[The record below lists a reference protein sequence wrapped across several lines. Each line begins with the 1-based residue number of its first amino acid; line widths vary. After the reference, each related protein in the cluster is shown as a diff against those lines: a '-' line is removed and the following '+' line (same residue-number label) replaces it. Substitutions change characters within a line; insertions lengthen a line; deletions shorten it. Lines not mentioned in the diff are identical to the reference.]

1 MDRTQLQ
8 NEAILQEV
16 KTVWDQHPSWAAD
29 ERKRWGMALAR
40 VQHDQTEEAKKLFE
54 EALVAARRREQLD
67 TRISR
72 IRCRIKWLK
81 DGDASTRFFFACLK
95 AKNKREEITA
105 VKLQTGEVI
114 TDEAQILSLIE
125 ETYGELYSA
134 EDEGPETVERRG
146 AILQMIDK
154 RFSEEQ
160 NRHLEE
166 NPTDEFIEEIVRSLP
181 RDKAP
186 RFDGVT
192 IEVLVA
198 GWDFMRLDCLAM
210 VRRVW
215 RSSRLLSKD
224 NRGIIKLIPKADELF
239 LLKNW
244 RPITL
249 LTTTYKIVA
258 KIFAWR
264 LKMMLPDI
272 IDQQQIGFIAG
283 RSIVDNILSLRMAHE
298 WVPVSS
304 QEVMFVKLDF
314 QKAYDRVSHS
324 YLWDTLSA
332 LGMSDSNVRRI
343 QGLVTGGAAQVH
355 VNGKF
360 TRRFEVTRGVR
371 QGCPLAPLLFA
382 MVTQPLMRMF
392 REEEAH
398 GRLLGVNYGGHNTLL
413 HQIYA
418 DDTGVNLTMKE
429 DHFNRLLAWPAK
441 IILLKQVLAATPLYQ
456 LLSVSLE
463 QAGLDKLETL
473 CRQFLWGWVDLDHPK
488 AAMIAWKRVSQGRK
502 EGGLGWVPLQ
512 VKARALQVKNL
523 MKIMMGA
530 QAEWVHLA
538 KSLIL
543 RTLRSGRYQRESRQG
558 RIADILLLSSIVK
571 IQGSRTLTRMW
582 TAWSAVR
589 KTMSWDDRCIE
600 IPDHLNLQQ
609 GIRLM
614 HWGDRI
620 QTAEYNKITGIL
632 RRAGIGNV
640 TEGKAALGE
649 DGGWTDKLIKAGC
662 YPEEAERRKIELV
675 EDWLRSKTLVRK
687 DIHEVDGW
695 VWAGTSEK
703 IKWDMT
709 TKEWTYRF
717 MVKRDF
723 TEYLNQKWGC
733 DNTTIQWT
741 KRWTTLWNTAIH
753 YRRKAWIW
761 RFLQRGY
768 FTGSRGKGWSADQ
781 QQCLRCGSE
790 EETLE
795 DVFWDWNILRRRI
808 EEMRAIGV
816 IPAEVSSI
824 LDWIDRALD
833 KAKED
838 SSYIWAF
845 GAYLVT
851 TWSERNDLR
860 FRGRRTHR
868 PLRRC
873 CARFSWR
880 SRPTPPKP
888 RVTASSEL
896 QGMQEQGCRA
906 G

>member
-1 MDRTQLQ
+1 MRRL
-8 NEAILQEV
+8 
-16 KTVWDQHPSWAAD
+16 
-29 ERKRWGMALAR
+29 ERAR
-40 VQHDQTEEAKKLFE
+40 FQVQHDPTEEAKKPFE

-81 DGDASTRFFFACLK
+81 DGDVSTRFFFACLR

-134 EDEGPETVERRG
+134 EDEGPGTVERRR
-146 AILQMIDK
+146 AVLQMIDK

-186 RFDGVT
+186 GFDSVT

-224 NRGIIKLIPKADELF
+224 NR
-239 LLKNW
+239 
-244 RPITL
+244 
-249 LTTTYKIVA
+249 
-258 KIFAWR
+258 
-264 LKMMLPDI
+264 DI
-272 IDQQQIGFIAG
+272 IDQQQTGFIAG
-283 RSIVDNILSLRMAHE
+283 RSIVDNILSLRMAQE
-298 WVPVSS
+298 WVPVSN

-332 LGMSDSNVRRI
+332 LGMSVSNVRRI
-343 QGLVTGGAAQVH
+343 QGLVTGGAAQ
-355 VNGKF
+355 
-360 TRRFEVTRGVR
+360 
-371 QGCPLAPLLFA
+371 
-382 MVTQPLMRMF
+382 
-392 REEEAH
+392 
-398 GRLLGVNYGGHNTLL
+398 
-413 HQIYA
+413 
-418 DDTGVNLTMKE
+418 E
-429 DHFNRLLAWPAK
+429 DHFNRLKEVIRTFEEISGAKLNLAKSLIMPISPTTPLEWVCNTGCEVAGPGKSFLDLGVSTSNPMDEGQVTMMITQKIMKRLTHWSNRFLAWPAK

-456 LLSVSLE
+456 LLSVGLE

-488 AAMIAWKRVSQGRK
+488 AAMIAWERVSQDRK
-502 EGGLGWVPLQ
+502 DSGLGWVPLQ

-523 MKIMMGA
+523 VKIMMGA

-543 RTLRSGRYQRESRQG
+543 RTLRSSR
-558 RIADILLLSSIVK
+558 
-571 IQGSRTLTRMW
+571 
-582 TAWSAVR
+582 
-589 KTMSWDDRCIE
+589 
-600 IPDHLNLQQ
+600 
-609 GIRLM
+609 
-614 HWGDRI
+614 
-620 QTAEYNKITGIL
+620 
-632 RRAGIGNV
+632 
-640 TEGKAALGE
+640 KAALGE
-649 DGGWTDKLIKAGC
+649 DGGRTDKLIRAGC

-717 MVKRDF
+717 MVKRDY

-741 KRWTTLWNTAIH
+741 KRWVTLWNTAIH

-768 FTGSRGKGWSADQ
+768 FTGSRGKGWCADQ
-781 QQCLRCGSE
+781 QRCLQCGSE

-795 DVFWDWNILRRRI
+795 HVFWDCNILRRRI
-808 EEMRAIGV
+808 DEMRAIGV

-824 LDWIDRALD
+824 LDWVDRALD
-833 KAKED
+833 KVKED

-845 GAYLVT
+845 VAYLLN

-868 PLRRC
+868 PLKALLRQVFLEIEAYLSQTTSDRLFGITRNARTRVQGWLSTWERRPSLEE
-873 CARFSWR
+873 ARDDENYLPTSMQLLTPAPSRDTLR
-880 SRPTPPKP
+880 SSSTSGYLSEDGPTPHS
-888 RVTASSEL
+888 T
-896 QGMQEQGCRA
+896 QEEINS
-906 G
+906 